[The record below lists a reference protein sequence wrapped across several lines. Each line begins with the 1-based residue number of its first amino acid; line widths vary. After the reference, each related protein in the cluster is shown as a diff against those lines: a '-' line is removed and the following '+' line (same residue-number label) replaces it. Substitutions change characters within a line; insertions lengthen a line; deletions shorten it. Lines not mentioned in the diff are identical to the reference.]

1 MNCAELSISQTP
13 SVCVGSIVTQTPHAA
28 DNGTDTTS
36 KSKPLNESYLFPGL
50 FGISNPTPES
60 TSSPFGKWDITG
72 GKKVGRTTELRKPE
86 EVLEQLDST
95 ETLANRKNG
104 SPQEEE
110 YPKGLIVAFKL
121 KTTSAQN
128 DNQVKSGDAKPD
140 SMELETE
147 KETEPKAGA
156 KASSE
161 ADEAEEDNK
170 NVVLLEDL
178 KSIFQKFGTVKY
190 IDFKMGQESGYIRF
204 EEADASQKARAAAV
218 LTEEGGLVVK
228 NYVAILDPV
237 TGQDTTPESTTCSPF
252 GNGNISGGEFWPLF
266 GSMPREPWER
276 VYGNCFVWR

>member
-95 ETLANRKNG
+95 ETLANRING
-104 SPQEEE
+104 SPQEQE

-121 KTTSAQN
+121 KSTSAQN

-147 KETEPKAGA
+147 KESEPKAGA

-178 KSIFQKFGTVKY
+178 KSIFQKFGTVK
-190 IDFKMGQESGYIRF
+190 
-204 EEADASQKARAAAV
+204 
-218 LTEEGGLVVK
+218 
-228 NYVAILDPV
+228 
-237 TGQDTTPESTTCSPF
+237 
-252 GNGNISGGEFWPLF
+252 
-266 GSMPREPWER
+266 
-276 VYGNCFVWR
+276 